1 MHVCFL
7 LHVFSGLWFDG
18 ACVSLRCIFSICMF
32 GIALKVKKWRHVT
45 DEPLPTSVLGCWAHH
60 GLVSGAQNLCFH
72 SNMTLRFPEVWK
84 WRGVCLA
91 RSASVSLL
99 SVDVWGSCVAGWLAP
114 ARARLPNRFSF
125 CRLGPCSAL
134 SSSCVTFPQHWRR
147 RRGSSFFPDCGRFCL
162 TDNSMWVYISY
173 PALENV
179 VIAFEKFLWKILIK
193 FQGMKKLLSCQSE
206 VSKVGRCCV
215 RESRCA
221 DFRMKTKINFV
232 FGFRLW
238 PVRLAHSCA
247 VAVTRCSGIVSQ
259 VHWTAL
265 WKPCPSASLRFP
277 SDPAFWSTWGKHTTF
292 GFAPH

>member
-1 MHVCFL
+1 MCVSSCMFS
-7 LHVFSGLWFDG
+7 VASGLM
-18 ACVSLRCIFSICMF
+18 VPVYL
-32 GIALKVKKWRHVT
+32 
-45 DEPLPTSVLGCWAHH
+45 
-60 GLVSGAQNLCFH
+60 SGAFSASACLELPLKLKNGGMSLMSPYPHLCLAAEHTMGWFLVLRICVFILIWC
-72 SNMTLRFPEVWK
+72 SRFPEVWK

-91 RSASVSLL
+91 QSASVSLL

-179 VIAFEKFLWKILIK
+179 VIAFKKFLWKILIK

-277 SDPAFWSTWGKHTTF
+277 LDPAFWSTWGKHTTF